1 MANAAK
7 ATSDHRMCNLRIS
20 LPLPRI
26 LLRVGLP
33 VAHGVFDPTPRDAD
47 VSERTIVDL
56 MELADDAA
64 HEPFIGQV
72 ARQPSAPRAESAE
85 PLRQPAHGAA
95 HAGFDDEIVET
106 GLPLGLRACLPSW
119 RSRSMLCK

>member
-1 MANAAK
+1 
-7 ATSDHRMCNLRIS
+7 
-20 LPLPRI
+20 
-26 LLRVGLP
+26 
-33 VAHGVFDPTPRDAD
+33 VAHGIFDPTPRDAD
-47 VSERTIVDL
+47 VSERAIVEL

-72 ARQPSAPRAESAE
+72 ARQPSAPRTESAE

-106 GLPLGLRACLPSW
+106 GLPLGLQE
-119 RSRSMLCK
+119 